1 MRVQNGDHL
10 VLSLLFNAGLD
21 EYFGLLGAQGR
32 IRDAIT
38 FCLFAVVSP
47 KIIIRRP
54 SVNALAR
61 ALVRKASFVLGAFSG
76 DDVDR
81 VIFKFM
87 STRQALIW
95 IQSFDST

>member
-38 FCLFAVVSP
+38 FCLFASVSP
-47 KIIIRRP
+47 KIIIRRH

-61 ALVRKASFVLGAFSG
+61 ALICKASYILDAFSG
-76 DDVDR
+76 DGVDR
-81 VIFKFM
+81 VIFKFT
-87 STRQALIW
+87 STRLW